1 MTNPYTSTPCP
12 AFCYSRDD
20 LKAGS
25 LRYEFLFETQLV
37 KDVLGVG
44 PPYIA
49 KAVSSGIS
57 SAFSSISTRNCGP
70 GQLVAPSARS
80 E

>member
-25 LRYEFLFETQLV
+25 LRYEFLFATQLV
-37 KDVLGVG
+37 KDVFGVG

-49 KAVSSGIS
+49 KAVSSGR
-57 SAFSSISTRNCGP
+57 ALPFLCHSTP
-70 GQLVAPSARS
+70 L
-80 E
+80 